1 MIQVIDTFLC
11 QVTNPTPSP
20 DPFSRGMQPQHQPQ
34 TEQTLSNQ
42 ISSRIQPLPQESSN
56 AEAPAGQLY
65 FPSHGVPVSGE
76 RHSNEVAQ
84 GQGAQLSH
92 TYEENQSHNIDS
104 IKTLPESDNEL
115 SVPEVVRAPGNSSFQ
130 ENNAIHDENSFA
142 PGSSNEQVQT
152 ATVGDAAPIFLHVT
166 RTAESYAR
174 SPKVPRRSSN
184 ASSNQTP
191 TQADFNRSSQNVGSA
206 RPVLLDR
213 QAHVRKEQD
222 FDPSFKSEVDGSPK
236 NQEDEG
242 QEYEQANPAPQSQ
255 DPAHESPS
263 TDITHETNT
272 DRQASNH
279 ASKQRFSERSDSIF
293 HTASRRE
300 EPQRVP
306 KTEAQSVTQPQA
318 FPQGRPQ
325 EFVARGGS
333 SSQTGLIPSSQL
345 QSAITGSQRAT
356 RPFSFMEY
364 SQDQPNQLRPEV
376 LQRAPSIDSIPN
388 ARYPDRPPSPVSP
401 QRSMTRD
408 VSEQREQTLPTHYD
422 TSHDFFPSDNGKGS
436 MRRPRSLSRPFQ
448 DPNLLEHPAFRHESP
463 QVRGADILTEYH
475 SAQTPREEMRL
486 PRQQTTE
493 YQLEG
498 VGPPSIPRTDTKS
511 RSRRSS
517 RSSVFFRN
525 LGNSGKVEGPSKN
538 SPEAQ
543 FVESPARDVVASRK
557 KSNRNSV
564 FRTLTG
570 RSGSDRDQTLASVE
584 KPAVQSQNIVPQ
596 QPISL
601 SPRKIE
607 EDFVSSG
614 TSSKTPNKLQRA
626 STSGPPE
633 KSVGKK
639 KRFSAIGVSSSQSEN
654 RGFH

>member
-56 AEAPAGQLY
+56 AQAELY
-65 FPSHGVPVSGE
+65 FHSHGVPVSGE
-76 RHSNEVAQ
+76 RHSDEVAQ

-92 TYEENQSHNIDS
+92 TYEENQEHNVDS
-104 IKTLPESDNEL
+104 TKALPESNNEL
-115 SVPEVVRAPGNSSFQ
+115 SVPEAVRALRHSSFQ
-130 ENNAIHDENSFA
+130 ENNAIRDQNSFA
-142 PGSSNEQVQT
+142 PASSNEQVQT
-152 ATVGDAAPIFLHVT
+152 AIVEDTAPIFLHVT
-166 RTAESYAR
+166 PTAESYAG
-174 SPKVPRRSSN
+174 SPKVPRHSSD

-191 TQADFNRSSQNVGSA
+191 TQADFDRSSQNVGSA

-213 QAHVRKEQD
+213 QAHLRKEQD
-222 FDPSFKSEVDGSPK
+222 FDPSFESEVDGGPK
-236 NQEDEG
+236 DREDENQE
-242 QEYEQANPAPQSQ
+242 EYIQAYPAPQSH

-293 HTASRRE
+293 HTTSRRE

-306 KTEAQSVTQPQA
+306 ETEAQSATQPQA
-318 FPQGRPQ
+318 FSQGRPQ

-333 SSQTGLIPSSQL
+333 SSQSGLIPSSQL
-345 QSAITGSQRAT
+345 QSAIMGSQRAT

-364 SQDQPNQLRPEV
+364 SQDQPNQLRSEV

-408 VSEQREQTLPTHYD
+408 VSEQREQTVPTHYD
-422 TSHDFFPSDNGKGS
+422 TSHDFFPSDNGNGS
-436 MRRPRSLSRPFQ
+436 MRRSRSFSRPFE

-463 QVRGADILTEYH
+463 HVRGADIPTEYH
-475 SAQTPREEMRL
+475 SAQTPREVIRL

-511 RSRRSS
+511 RSRHSS

-525 LGNSGKVEGPSKN
+525 LGNSGKVEGPSKS

-543 FVESPARDVVASRK
+543 FVESPARDAVASRK

-570 RSGSDRDQTLASVE
+570 RSGSDRDQTLASGE

-601 SPRKIE
+601 SPRNIE
-607 EDFVSSG
+607 TDFVSSG
-614 TSSKTPNKLQRA
+614 TSSKAPNKLQRA
-626 STSGPPE
+626 STSGAPE
-633 KSVGKK
+633 KSVVKK
-639 KRFSAIGVSSSQSEN
+639 KRFSAIGVSSSQS
-654 RGFH
+654 